1 MNSRERVLAALDH
14 RETDRVPIDFSGH
27 RSSGISA
34 IAYAGLRKVLGMEEK
49 VVRVYDPIQQ
59 LAVVDHEVLEL
70 FGVDTIELGRGFALD
85 EDSWAPWTLP
95 DQTPCLMPIWALP
108 ERAEGQWVIRSG
120 SGREIARMPDGAL
133 YFEQSYFPF
142 AAKAGLD
149 SLPGVMEEGM
159 WTAVASPP
167 GPLVEG
173 DRGDELFSEGAKKLR
188 ENTDRAVLGLFG
200 GNLFEM
206 GQCLYRNDN
215 FFMLLAGEPKEAHRF
230 LDKMVEIHLTNLER
244 YIACVGDYI
253 DIIVFGDDLGMQT
266 GPQISPSMYREFFKP
281 RHRLLWNRAKELGE
295 LKVMLHS
302 CGGIRQLIPDLI
314 EAGVDAINPVQISC
328 SGMDTAELKKEFGSE
343 MTFWGGGCDTGD
355 ILPHGTPETVERHV
369 REQVKILSPNGG
381 FVFQQVHNILAD
393 VPAENIVAMF
403 EAVNTGV

>member
-1 MNSRERVLAALDH
+1 
-14 RETDRVPIDFSGH
+14 
-27 RSSGISA
+27 
-34 IAYAGLRKVLGMEEK
+34 
-49 VVRVYDPIQQ
+49 
-59 LAVVDHEVLEL
+59 
-70 FGVDTIELGRGFALD
+70 
-85 EDSWAPWTLP
+85 
-95 DQTPCLMPIWALP
+95 
-108 ERAEGQWVIRSG
+108 
-120 SGREIARMPDGAL
+120 
-133 YFEQSYFPF
+133 
-142 AAKAGLD
+142 
-149 SLPGVMEEGM
+149 
-159 WTAVASPP
+159 
-167 GPLVEG
+167 
-173 DRGDELFSEGAKKLR
+173 
-188 ENTDRAVLGLFG
+188 
-200 GNLFEM
+200 M

>member
-1 MNSRERVLAALDH
+1 MDH

>member
-1 MNSRERVLAALDH
+1 MDH

-188 ENTDRAVLGLFG
+188 ENTDRAVL
-200 GNLFEM
+200 
-206 GQCLYRNDN
+206 
-215 FFMLLAGEPKEAHRF
+215 
-230 LDKMVEIHLTNLER
+230 
-244 YIACVGDYI
+244 
-253 DIIVFGDDLGMQT
+253 
-266 GPQISPSMYREFFKP
+266 
-281 RHRLLWNRAKELGE
+281 
-295 LKVMLHS
+295 
-302 CGGIRQLIPDLI
+302 
-314 EAGVDAINPVQISC
+314 
-328 SGMDTAELKKEFGSE
+328 
-343 MTFWGGGCDTGD
+343 
-355 ILPHGTPETVERHV
+355 
-369 REQVKILSPNGG
+369 
-381 FVFQQVHNILAD
+381 
-393 VPAENIVAMF
+393 
-403 EAVNTGV
+403 

>member
-1 MNSRERVLAALDH
+1 MNSRERVLAALNH

-34 IAYAGLRKVLGMEEK
+34 IAYAGLRKFLGLEEK
-49 VVRVYDPIQQ
+49 PVRVYDPIQQ
-59 LAVVDHEVLEL
+59 LAVVDREVLDL

-95 DQTPCLMPIWALP
+95 DGTPCLLPVWALP

-142 AAKAGLD
+142 AAEADLD
-149 SLPGVMEEGM
+149 SLPEAMKEGM
-159 WTAVASPP
+159 WTAVSAPP

-173 DRGDELFSEGAKKLR
+173 ARGDELFSIGAKKLR

-200 GNLFEM
+200 GNLLEL
-206 GQCLYRNDN
+206 GQFLYRNDN
-215 FFMLLAGEPKEAHRF
+215 FFMLLAGEPREAHRF
-230 LDKMVEIHLTNLER
+230 LDKLVEIHLANLER
-244 YIACVGDYI
+244 FMACVGEYI

-281 RHRLLWNRAKELGE
+281 RHRLLWNRARELGRV
-295 LKVMLHS
+295 KVMLHS

-314 EAGVDAINPVQISC
+314 EAGVDTINPVQISC
-328 SGMDTAELKKEFGSE
+328 SGMDAAELKKEFGSAI
-343 MTFWGGGCDTGD
+343 TFWGGGCDTGD

-369 REQVKILSPNGG
+369 TEQVKILSPNGG

-403 EAVNTGV
+403 EAVNRGR